1 MTSILMLAECYHP
14 LRNGVVT
21 SVDTFATSLRQRGHK
36 VTILTSDH
44 RDKDLSDDELN
55 MVHRFAALTLPLKTN
70 YPFPIPVIAGK
81 MREVVL
87 ESDFDIV
94 HSQSLM
100 SMGHVAKYTAKKR
113 KLPLV
118 LTYHTLIEEYYHYFP
133 FMPPASVAAIA
144 RNISYNYGMT
154 SNHIIV
160 PGKHVYDRLKSYG
173 ITTNM
178 SVIPTGINLNEV
190 NEALSADLT
199 KYGVPKGTKSIV
211 YAGRIAPEKN
221 ISQFFDTYELL
232 AKEVDNLHL
241 ILVGGG
247 PLFDECVKRAESS
260 EHAPKIHFTDYVP
273 KSEVLGIFKSADIM
287 LFPSYSETQG
297 LVFAESMACGAPV
310 VAVDSFAARDII
322 TDGESGILCENDA
335 KELKNACLEILSN
348 EKLYKTIQG
357 NAIKRA
363 QDYDINIMTDRLLEV
378 YASVL

>member
-1 MTSILMLAECYHP
+1 MLAECYHP

-44 RDKDLSDDELN
+44 KDKDLSDDEIN
-55 MVHRFAALTLPLKTN
+55 MVHRFAAITLPFKTN
-70 YPFPIPVIAGK
+70 YPLPIPLIAGK
-81 MREVVL
+81 MREVIL
-87 ESDFDIV
+87 DGDFDIV

-100 SMGHVAKYTAKKR
+100 NMGNVAKYTAKKK

-133 FMPPASVAAIA
+133 FMPPSSVATIA
-144 RNISYNYGMT
+144 RNISYNYGMRA
-154 SNHIIV
+154 NHIIV

-173 ITTNM
+173 ITTNI
-178 SVIPTGINLNEV
+178 SVIPTGISLNEV
-190 NEALSADLT
+190 DSAEPIDLT
-199 KYGVPKGTKSIV
+199 RYGVPSGAKSIV

-232 AKEVDNLHL
+232 AKEVDDLHL

-247 PLFDECVKRAESS
+247 PLFDECVKRANLS
-260 EHAPKIHFTDYVP
+260 EYKNKIHFTNYVP
-273 KSEVLGIFKSADIM
+273 KSEVLGIFKSADLM

-322 TDGESGILCENDA
+322 THGENGILCENDA
-335 KELKNACLEILSN
+335 NELKNACIEILSN
-348 EKLYKTIQG
+348 ESLYKAIQE

-363 QDYDINIMTDRLLEV
+363 KDYDTNVMTERLLEV
-378 YASVL
+378 YNSVL